1 MKKDNVVILSL
12 LLVGAVSI
20 AGWHMLNDTRPGS
33 GWYELRPDQSR
44 NPLTDKTAA
53 TRIDDIKADE
63 SFTQAQKDA
72 RIDSVRFSWPRT
84 IGLWIAAFFT
94 LATFSFLY
102 RDNPFYKIA
111 EHAFVGVSAA
121 YWMVVAFWTT
131 VVPNL
136 LGKLFPRWVKFTM
149 VPGQDVDDIVA
160 QLGAKSWFQGW
171 LVDYEAAN
179 GDGLTASTLQL
190 MNLPYWVPLVLGVM
204 LLWRLMPSGTWIARW
219 PLAFILGT
227 TAGMR
232 LTGFLESDFIKQ
244 IQSTIIPL
252 YVPTYDRET
261 GNLQMGLTFYHSMNN
276 ILIVLSVMCGLVYFF
291 FSLEHKGFVGRTA
304 RLGIWV
310 LMITFG
316 AGFGYTVMGR
326 IALLV
331 GRFEFLV
338 IDWLRVATE

>member
-1 MKKDNVVILSL
+1 
-12 LLVGAVSI
+12 
-20 AGWHMLNDTRPGS
+20 
-33 GWYELRPDQSR
+33 
-44 NPLTDKTAA
+44 
-53 TRIDDIKADE
+53 
-63 SFTQAQKDA
+63 
-72 RIDSVRFSWPRT
+72 
-84 IGLWIAAFFT
+84 
-94 LATFSFLY
+94 
-102 RDNPFYKIA
+102 
-111 EHAFVGVSAA
+111 
-121 YWMVVAFWTT
+121 MVVAFWTT

-252 YVPTYDRET
+252 YVPTYDPET

-291 FSLEHKGFVGRTA
+291 FSLEHKGVVGKTA